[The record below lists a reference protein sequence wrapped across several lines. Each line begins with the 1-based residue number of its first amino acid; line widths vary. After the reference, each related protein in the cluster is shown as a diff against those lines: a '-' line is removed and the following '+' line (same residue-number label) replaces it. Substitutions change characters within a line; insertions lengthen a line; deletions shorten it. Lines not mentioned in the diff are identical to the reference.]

1 MSRHC
6 SAEHMSV
13 AVSGGTPPVI
23 YNVSGM
29 PGIPSHYLCIL
40 RTCKLT
46 ARRKET
52 TVIDVPYLKSSCQA
66 PECSIIWPLTS
77 LHPVY
82 SSNPNSHAD
91 RQAVRVYLVEASMED
106 SLHLITVEC
115 DPLDLPPRV
124 LVIIRNRLAGSWI
137 EKKRVW
143 GEKRKRLQIA
153 LQRRIR
159 TWCHA
164 KLLN

>member
-106 SLHLITVEC
+106 SLHLIIVKS
-115 DPLDLPPRV
+115 DPLDLPPRI
-124 LVIIRNRLAGSWI
+124 LVIIRYSLARSWKDKNTI
-137 EKKRVW
+137 RERKKEVTDRSP
-143 GEKRKRLQIA
+143 
-153 LQRRIR
+153 
-159 TWCHA
+159 TSH
-164 KLLN
+164 